1 MISSSPSAT
10 PRLVTVFGGGGFI
23 GRYVC
28 EALLKSGAR
37 VRVAQRNPKQAFFLQ
52 PLGGMSQLDIV
63 RADVTSPLSV
73 AAAVTGAD
81 AVVNLV
87 AIMGGRMELVNAR
100 GAAHVAEAAHA
111 AGASRLVHISA
122 IGADPDG
129 ASQYSR
135 SKGHGEAVVRAA
147 FADATI
153 IRPSLVFGAEDQLT
167 NRFAGLLAMLP
178 IYPVIAPAT
187 KFQPVFVRDLA
198 KAIAAAALDPA
209 YRGKTYE
216 IGGPEVMTMRELTR
230 QIGVAA
236 GQSTELADMPDFA
249 ADLMSRFGFL
259 PGAPLTRDQWIS
271 LQSDNVVA
279 PHSGNLS
286 AFGIDPVPLSAV
298 APEWLGRFREGGRFS
313 RRSTPLSA
321 S

>member
-1 MISSSPSAT
+1 MLTTS

-63 RADVTSPLSV
+63 HADVTNPASV

-87 AIMGGRMELVNAR
+87 AIMGGQMDAVNAR
-100 GAAHVAEAAHA
+100 GAAHVAEAARA
-111 AGASRLVHISA
+111 AGASTLVHISA
-122 IGADPDG
+122 IGSDPDA
-129 ASQYSR
+129 ASHYSR
-135 SKGHGEAVVRAA
+135 SKGHGETAVRAA
-147 FADATI
+147 FPSATI

-178 IYPVIAPAT
+178 IYPVIAPQT
-187 KFQPVFVRDLA
+187 RFQPVFVRDLA
-198 KAIAAAALDPA
+198 QAIAAATLDPA
-209 YRGKTYE
+209 HSGKTYQ

-236 GQSTELADMPDFA
+236 GQSTELADMPAFA

-271 LQSDNVVA
+271 LQSDNVVGA
-279 PHSGNLS
+279 HAHGLP

-298 APEWLGRFREGGRFS
+298 APEWLGRFREGGRFA
-313 RRSTPLSA
+313 RRSTTLSA